1 LDGRRLLLFVNVGWF
16 FLSHR
21 LPVAI
26 AARQAGMDV
35 HVAAD
40 VEHLDESRAVAA
52 AGLTFHRIHL
62 ARSGLSPLAEVGTML
77 GMARVCARLRPDV
90 VHNVTSKPVMYG
102 SLVAKAF
109 RVPGVVNAVSGFGYA
124 YGSAS
129 GRHLL
134 AAMMDR
140 AYRRAFSG
148 ERVRV
153 IVQNDEDAAEVTR
166 ICPAAAGRINLIRG
180 SGVDLDEFRASPE
193 PAGTVVVVLPARMLR
208 DKGVL
213 EFCEAADR
221 LRRDGVAARFVLAG
235 RVDRSNRSGL
245 TESELAEL
253 SRNTGVQWLGDCRD
267 MPALLRDSHIVC
279 LPTYYR
285 EGVPKALLE
294 ACASQRP
301 IVTTDVPGCRD
312 VVAAGANGILVPPRD
327 PVTLAHAL
335 RSLIENAPMRRQ
347 MGCAGRALA
356 EREFDSRQVAA
367 GHLQIYQD
375 LLQRSSAG

>member
-1 LDGRRLLLFVNVGWF
+1 
-16 FLSHR
+16 
-21 LPVAI
+21 VAL

-40 VEHLDESRAVAA
+40 VEQLAESREVAA
-52 AGLTFHRIHL
+52 AGLTFHRIRI
-62 ARSGLSPLAEVGTML
+62 ARSGLNPLAEVGTML
-77 GMARVCARLRPDV
+77 GMAQVCARLRPDV

-102 SLVAKAF
+102 SLVAKAL
-109 RVPGVVNAVSGFGYA
+109 RVRGIVNAVSGFGYA

-129 GRHLL
+129 GRRPL
-134 AAMMDR
+134 AAIMDR
-140 AYRRAFSG
+140 AYRVAFSG

-166 ICPAAAGRINLIRG
+166 ICPSAAGRISLIRG
-180 SGVDLDEFRASPE
+180 SGVDLAEFHAGPE

-208 DKGVL
+208 DKGIF
-213 EFCEAADR
+213 EFCQAAAI
-221 LRRDGVAARFVLAG
+221 LRREGVNARFVLAG
-235 RVDRSNRSGL
+235 RVDRSNRSAL
-245 TESELAEL
+245 TDSELVEL
-253 SRNTGVQWLGDCRD
+253 SRTTGVQWLGDCRD

-312 VVAAGANGILVPPRD
+312 VVAAGANGIVVPPRD
-327 PVTLAHAL
+327 AVTLAAAL
-335 RSLIENAPMRRQ
+335 RSLIENSGLRQQ
-347 MGCAGRALA
+347 MGRAGRALA
-356 EREFDSRQVAA
+356 EREFDAKQVAT
-367 GHLQIYQD
+367 GHMQIYQS
-375 LLQRSSAG
+375 LLQRHPAG